1 MSSGRRAPAP
11 DDDASLPPKRIRYA
25 GMLLAVI
32 TFMIGAFTFMNAFS
46 AGMSGFGFAA
56 SIVVGLLLMA
66 LAIGI
71 GLVALVPER
80 VRGWLARE

>member
-1 MSSGRRAPAP
+1 MASGRGAPPP

-25 GMLLAVI
+25 GLLLAII
-32 TFMIGAFTFMNAFS
+32 TFMIGASTFANAFS
-46 AGMSGFGFAA
+46 AGMSGFGFGA
-56 SIVVGLLLMA
+56 SVLVGVVLMA

-80 VRGWLARE
+80 VRGWLSRE